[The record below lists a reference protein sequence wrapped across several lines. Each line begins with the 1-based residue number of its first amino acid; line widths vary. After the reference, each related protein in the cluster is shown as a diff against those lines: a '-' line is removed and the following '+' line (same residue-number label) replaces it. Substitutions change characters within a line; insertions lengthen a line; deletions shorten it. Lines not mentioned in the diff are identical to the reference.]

1 MCGHHGHAHHHTG
14 NGGCPGGHGGAG
26 GDFGKAFA
34 AAVAL
39 NAGFVA
45 LEMGFGIWSNST
57 ALMADAG
64 HNLSDVLGL
73 LMAWAAQALSKA
85 RPGGKYTYGLRSS
98 TILAAMANACL
109 LMAACG
115 AIAWEAAGRFAHPP
129 EVSGLPVMAVAG
141 AGIAV
146 NGISAWLFVKGS
158 KGDLN
163 VRGAYLHMLADAAV
177 SFGVVL
183 AGASI
188 AATGWYWLDPA
199 VSMGIVAAVAWG
211 TWSLLRESAQLALHA
226 APSGIDL
233 EKIESDLLAL
243 PGVEGIHDLHVW
255 GMSTTESALTV
266 HLVMP
271 AGYPGDE
278 FMDGVERSLREKHG
292 IGHCVLQMEQ
302 GTTEHVCGLRRA

>member
-1 MCGHHGHAHHHTG
+1 MCGHHGHAHHHG
-14 NGGCPGGHGGAG
+14 HGGCSGGHGAG

-34 AAVAL
+34 LAVAL
-39 NAGFVA
+39 NVGFVA
-45 LEMGFGIWSNST
+45 LELGFGFWSNST
-57 ALMADAG
+57 ALIADAG

-73 LMAWAAQALSKA
+73 LLAWAAQALSKA
-85 RPGGKYTYGLRSS
+85 SPGGKYTYGLRSS
-98 TILAAMANACL
+98 SILAAVANACL
-109 LMAACG
+109 LLVACG
-115 AIAWEAAGRFAHPP
+115 AIAWEAAGRFMHPP
-129 EVSGLPVMAVAG
+129 EVAGLPVMAVAG
-141 AGIAV
+141 MGIAV

-199 VSMGIVAAVAWG
+199 VSLGIVAAVVWG
-211 TWSLLRESAQLALHA
+211 TWSLLRESVGLALHA

-233 EKIESDLLAL
+233 EKIQSDLLAL
-243 PGVEGIHDLHVW
+243 PGVEAVHDLHVW

-278 FMDGVERSLREKHG
+278 FMDGVERSLRERHG
-292 IGHCVLQMEQ
+292 ISHCVLQMEQ
-302 GTTEHVCGLRRA
+302 GTTEHVCGLRRAA